1 MIVDSA
7 EQPLERPTDYQEKKM
22 YYSGKQ
28 RKHTLKSQF
37 IVLPKA
43 EDIVEVVIVQPGP
56 TSDIKICQQ
65 TLSKFDSQQTFIGDK
80 LT

>member
-7 EQPLERPTDYQEKKM
+7 EQPVERPIDYQEQKI

-28 RKHTLKSQF
+28 KRHTLKSQF

-43 EDIVEVVIVQPGP
+43 EDIAG
-56 TSDIKICQQ
+56 
-65 TLSKFDSQQTFIGDK
+65 
-80 LT
+80 